1 MNGASAE
8 AVDVFLQ
15 AIAVGV
21 AETIGVHTA
30 EGNQWKATW
39 RMDI

>member
-15 AIAVGV
+15 AAAVGV

-30 EGNQWKATW
+30 EGING
-39 RMDI
+39 RRHRG

>member
-15 AIAVGV
+15 AVAVGV
-21 AETIGVHTA
+21 AETIGVYTA
-30 EGNQWKATW
+30 EGING
-39 RMDI
+39 RRHGG